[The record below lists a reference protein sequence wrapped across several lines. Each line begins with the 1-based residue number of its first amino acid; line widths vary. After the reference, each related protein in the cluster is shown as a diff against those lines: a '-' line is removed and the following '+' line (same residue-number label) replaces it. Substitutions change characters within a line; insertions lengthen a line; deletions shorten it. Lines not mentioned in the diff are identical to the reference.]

1 MERRWTSCL
10 LSFCSALTI
19 ATVSSYGDRAV
30 AQPARGEAQVVT
42 PGSSVPKPENA
53 GIHART
59 NVKIV
64 LPASGIGSVA
74 PPSPSNAG
82 GPAELPPVSG
92 AYFANTPASL
102 ACVYGLV
109 PRSGDACNPY
119 VVTRNPSGGSRAIAV
134 VEAFD
139 APNAMS
145 DLAVFSAQFGLPAPS
160 SASFQVVYAS
170 AGACTTGGTKPGYDL
185 GWEAEASLDL
195 QWAHAMAP
203 HATIYVVE
211 AASDG
216 PDDLFAAV
224 AVASQCVAAN
234 GGGEVSMSWG
244 FSEASGE
251 TAVDSLFTQKGVVY
265 FAATGDSPGAL
276 YPSVSPNVVA
286 VGGTSLVRN
295 PLPWRGNLGD
305 FQGEVVWNWGPTE
318 GTGGGP
324 SLYEP
329 RPPYQYLVKDIV
341 GSSRGTPDVA
351 AVADP
356 FTGVW
361 IYDTNLS
368 GWLVVGGTSVS
379 TPVWAGIVNA
389 AGRFHNSTAAELAQ
403 IYANASLFQE
413 APRGFTDITS
423 GACSIGPDFEG
434 LLAAEGWDFCT
445 GMGSPLGYFGK

>member
-30 AQPARGEAQVVT
+30 AQPGRGEAQVVT

-64 LPASGIGSVA
+64 FPASAIGSVA

-224 AVASQCVAAN
+224 AVASQCVAEN

-276 YPSVSPNVVA
+276 YPAVSPNVVA

-329 RPPYQYLVKDIV
+329 RPPY
-341 GSSRGTPDVA
+341 
-351 AVADP
+351 
-356 FTGVW
+356 
-361 IYDTNLS
+361 
-368 GWLVVGGTSVS
+368 
-379 TPVWAGIVNA
+379 
-389 AGRFHNSTAAELAQ
+389 
-403 IYANASLFQE
+403 
-413 APRGFTDITS
+413 
-423 GACSIGPDFEG
+423 
-434 LLAAEGWDFCT
+434 
-445 GMGSPLGYFGK
+445 

>member
-1 MERRWTSCL
+1 MERRCPSHL
-10 LSFCSALTI
+10 LLLCSALAIGT
-19 ATVSSYGDRAV
+19 ANFYNDRAE
-30 AQPARGEAQVVT
+30 AQPTRAEGQVVT
-42 PGSSVPKPENA
+42 PESGVVQPGDTGSR
-53 GIHART
+53 ART
-59 NVKIV
+59 NVKLV
-64 LPASGIGSVA
+64 VPAGGPGSVA
-74 PPSPSNAG
+74 PPSPSPAAG
-82 GPAELPPVSG
+82 PSELPPVSG
-92 AYFANTPASL
+92 AYYANTPASL

-109 PRSGDACNPY
+109 PRPNDGCNPY

-139 APNAMS
+139 APNAAS
-145 DLAVFSAQFGLPAPS
+145 DLAVFSAQFGLPAPT
-160 SASFQVVYAS
+160 SANFRVVYAS
-170 AGACTTGGTKPGYDL
+170 AGACTTGGTKPGYNL
-185 GWEAEASLDL
+185 GWEAEATLDV
-195 QWAHAMAP
+195 QWVHAMAP

-211 AASDG
+211 AVSDS
-216 PDDLFAAV
+216 PTDLFAAV

-244 FSEASGE
+244 FSEFAGE
-251 TAVDSLFTQKGVVY
+251 TALDSLFIQKGVVY

-276 YPSVSPNVVA
+276 YPAVSPNVVA

-324 SLYEP
+324 SLYER
-329 RPPYQYLVKDIV
+329 RPLYQYLIEDIV

-361 IYDTNLS
+361 IYDTNLG

-389 AGRFHNSTAAELAQ
+389 AGRFHNSTAAELAE
-403 IYANASLFQE
+403 IYASASLFQE
-413 APRGFTDITS
+413 GSGGFTDITS
-423 GACSIGPDFEG
+423 GACGIGPDFEG
-434 LLAAEGWDFCT
+434 LLATEGWDFCT
-445 GMGSPLGYFGK
+445 GVGTPLGYFGK